1 MRTNNRKYRN
11 RWVVENA
18 DRDVRKRAF
27 SMVKNDRGFTLL
39 EVLFALAVFAIGI
52 LAVAG
57 MQIRSVNLNTA
68 ARMQT
73 EATVVA
79 ADWME
84 RLAGLPFDDAQL
96 DENNS
101 PHQVVDGSYRVVWS
115 ITDDLPINQTKTI
128 MLWVSSDNPNARDVI
143 MNFIKAEES

>member
-1 MRTNNRKYRN
+1 MGTYPENPHHGPVKRGAACWPGRQLSGLRT
-11 RWVVENA
+11 
-18 DRDVRKRAF
+18 D
-27 SMVKNDRGFTLL
+27 DRGFTLL
-39 EVLFALAVFAIGI
+39 EVLFALGIFAIGI

-57 MQIRSVNLNTA
+57 MQIRAVNLNTT

-84 RLAGLPFDDAQL
+84 RLAGLSFDDARL
-96 DENNS
+96 DENGS
-101 PHQVVDGSYRVVWS
+101 PHQVIDGPYRVVWS

-128 MLWVSSDNPNARDVI
+128 MLWVSSNNPNAKDVI
-143 MNFIKAEES
+143 INFIKAQEP

>member
-1 MRTNNRKYRN
+1 MSIDIERYRSGSRDQRTAHAGRSSALPHPSDN
-11 RWVVENA
+11 
-18 DRDVRKRAF
+18 
-27 SMVKNDRGFTLL
+27 RGFTLL
-39 EVLFALAVFAIGI
+39 EVLFALGIFAIGI

-57 MQIRSVNLNTA
+57 MQIRSVNLNAA

-96 DENNS
+96 DENGS
-101 PHQVVDGSYRVVWS
+101 PHQIVDGSYRVVWS
-115 ITDDLPINQTKTI
+115 ITDDAPINQTKTI

-143 MNFIKAEES
+143 INFIKAQEP